1 MTTTIELNANELN
14 INLLEALK
22 SMFQGQRIKL
32 TVDVEMDETDY
43 LNKSEANRLA
53 LELEERGYDW
63 IKEEVEAKE
72 LSETV

>member
-22 SMFQGQRIKL
+22 SMFQGQRIRL

-53 LELEERGYDW
+53 LEKSIVQLRSGKLKTVSMEELR
-63 IKEEVEAKE
+63 
-72 LSETV
+72 